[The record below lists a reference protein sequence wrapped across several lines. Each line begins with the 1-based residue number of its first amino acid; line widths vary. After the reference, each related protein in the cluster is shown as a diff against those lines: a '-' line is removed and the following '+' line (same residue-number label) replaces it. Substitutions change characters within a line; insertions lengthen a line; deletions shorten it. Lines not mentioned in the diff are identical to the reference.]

1 MPGTACGAR
10 CEGDSGKSQT
20 SAVVKIDICE
30 FSIVIVAQSN
40 NPTILNPDFLHQ
52 NGIVGSNWRVDEAV
66 PPLTTP
72 VMSQIAFKGGLLVRA
87 DPANVSFAIS
97 GPEETTTAL
106 DVTVCVDAAKGY
118 LKTVPHVPY
127 TALGLNPKAIDRNP
141 PSSRVS
147 NALRSEGTWMSFQS
161 IRPRLEL
168 KATYEYSDR
177 KTTLE
182 VVEEQRRTVYRAN
195 IHRDVAEP
203 NQQMRVS
210 SMLATLNAWQTD
222 LADFR
227 ALVENSIPRSSG

>member
-1 MPGTACGAR
+1 M
-10 CEGDSGKSQT
+10 
-20 SAVVKIDICE
+20 VKIDICE
-30 FSIVIVAQSN
+30 LSIVIVAQSN

-52 NGIVGSNWRVDEAV
+52 NGIVGENWRVDEAV

-87 DPANVSFAIS
+87 DPANVSFTMSAPGAS
-97 GPEETTTAL
+97 TTTL
-106 DVTVCVDAAKGY
+106 DVAVCVDAAKGY

-127 TALGLNPKAIDRNP
+127 TALGVNPKGIDRNSP
-141 PSSRVS
+141 HGRVS
-147 NALRSEGTWMSFQS
+147 NALRSRGAWMVFQS
-161 IRPRLEL
+161 ITPRLEL
-168 KATYEYSDR
+168 KATYEYADK
-177 KTTLE
+177 KTTLG
-182 VVEEQRRTVYRAN
+182 VVEEQAGTVYRAN

-210 SMLATLNAWQTD
+210 SMLAILNAWQSD